1 MFDDNLFA
9 KVQYISGPL
18 GPGPLPPPD
27 LGIYINSIS
36 GKIIPTTIIL
46 APLWILRPSYGP
58 APKKVKC
65 FAQKCTKIENTR
77 CGNTD

>member
-9 KVQYISGPL
+9 KVQYTSGPL

-36 GKIIPTTIIL
+36 GKIIPTILIL
-46 APLWILRPSYGP
+46 APPLDIKAFLWPCTYKGEM
-58 APKKVKC
+58 
-65 FAQKCTKIENTR
+65 FCTKIHKN
-77 CGNTD
+77 